1 MASDQFCSATVSLQF
16 TFLHA
21 YAITRMPSL
30 PSTPA
35 KERRMPTNQSE
46 LHRIETRGSGP
57 LEAMHIF
64 SERATGFTRVADWI
78 TEGQL
83 LLASV
88 SIMGSCALAELL
100 WLVRALV
107 YDLLEC
113 GKS

>member
-1 MASDQFCSATVSLQF
+1 
-16 TFLHA
+16 
-21 YAITRMPSL
+21 
-30 PSTPA
+30 
-35 KERRMPTNQSE
+35 MPTNQSE
-46 LHRIETRGSGP
+46 LLRIGALGSVP

-88 SIMGSCALAELL
+88 SIMGSCSLAELL

-107 YDLLEC
+107 YDLSEC
-113 GKS
+113 GKSWAYTAHARMHVCVFASSMGWYIHIHKVVFS